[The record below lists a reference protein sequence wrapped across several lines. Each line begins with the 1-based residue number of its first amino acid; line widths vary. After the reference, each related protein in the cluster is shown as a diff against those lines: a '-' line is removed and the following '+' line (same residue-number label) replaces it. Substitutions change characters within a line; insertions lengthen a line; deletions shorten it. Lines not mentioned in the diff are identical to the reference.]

1 MPQNIFKI
9 YGGRTHF
16 WQWDTKQK
24 LIVLDDRITEVCFSN
39 RNMEHSKRRIVHPDN
54 DGNRVC
60 DVPDTLLQL
69 PKNLVACAR
78 IKQDDGSVS
87 TVKSVKFAVVR
98 QPIPSDYI
106 CEKDAE
112 VEAILDRLEMLED
125 FVKDI
130 EVGNQELKK
139 FNEMAD
145 AEKWAKDE
153 EASGNIVVVYVEDK
167 WVPYVVENDLTLSP
181 ICDCSGEIM
190 NMGTYVPRLE
200 RDKLI
205 FELKD
210 APTEKEII
218 IDIDKTNEWS
228 PIDDSDENLSRDYI
242 WEPIA

>member
-9 YGGRTHF
+9 YDGRTSF

-24 LIVLDDRITEVCFSN
+24 LIVLDDRITEVLFSN
-39 RNMEHSKRRIVHPDN
+39 RNMEHSQRRVVHADN

-60 DVPDTLLQL
+60 DVPDALLQL
-69 PKNLVACAR
+69 PKNLVAHAR
-78 IKQDDGSVS
+78 IKQGDGAMS
-87 TVKSVKFAVVR
+87 TVKSVKFAVVK

-106 CEKDAE
+106 CEQDAE
-112 VEAILDRLEMLED
+112 VEAILNRLEMLENL
-125 FVKDI
+125 VKDI
-130 EVGNQELKK
+130 ETGNQELKK
-139 FNEMAD
+139 FNNMVD
-145 AEKWAKDE
+145 AAKWAKE
-153 EASGNIVVVYVEDK
+153 EGTAGNIVVVYVEDK
-167 WVPYVVENDLTLSP
+167 WVPYVAENDLTLSP

-218 IDIDKTNEWS
+218 IDIDNTNEWG
-228 PIDDSDENLSRDYI
+228 PIEDSDAELNRDYI
-242 WEPIA
+242 WEPIG

>member
-9 YGGRTHF
+9 YDNRTHF

-24 LIVLDDRITEVCFSN
+24 LIVLDDRITEVSFSN
-39 RNMEHSKRRIVHPDN
+39 RNMEHSKRRIVHTDN

-60 DVPDTLLQL
+60 DVPDILLQL

-106 CEKDAE
+106 CEKDSE
-112 VEAILDRLEMLED
+112 VEAILDRLEMLENL
-125 FVKDI
+125 VKDI
-130 EVGNQELKK
+130 ETGNQELKK
-139 FNEMAD
+139 FNDMTD
-145 AEKWAKDE
+145 AAKWVKE
-153 EASGNIVVVYVEDK
+153 EGTAGNIVVVYVEDK
-167 WVPYVVENDLTLSP
+167 WVPYVIENDLTLSP

-218 IDIDKTNEWS
+218 IDIDKTNEWG
-228 PIDDSDENLSRDYI
+228 PIKDSDVEQNRDYI
-242 WEPIA
+242 WEPIG